1 MANGQNITNN
11 GKIIILDRTYTPS
24 PTRSAPSQFKIG
36 YGTTTPT
43 ITDTALANDYPLSGT
58 ESVDD
63 CEATTGWVD
72 SADMTVSLNNTT
84 FKENAGALNLTKD
97 GTGSASASTSKT
109 TTSRDFTSKEF
120 HMWLYIDDATVLAQL
135 ATTDALTIR
144 FGSSSGN
151 YSQWTKDKADL
162 VVGWNYI
169 DVLTI
174 SNRDSETGTHDV
186 ANSDFTLIQ
195 LTATGSG
202 ETWASGKIIMD
213 DIRVVSSD
221 DFLKTFVSGFP
232 SIDIVSRVATIR
244 GIVLTT
250 EANNQDLTEFGTFNT
265 DGTPLMFSRAVFT
278 AITKN
283 SGNQITIIEKN
294 TFA

>member
-1 MANGQNITNN
+1 M
-11 GKIIILDRTYTPS
+11 LDRTYNSS

-43 ITDTALANDYPLSGT
+43 TADTVLANQYPLSGT

-72 SADMTVSLNNTT
+72 SADLTVSLNNTT
-84 FKENAGALNLTKD
+84 FKENAGSLNLTKD

-120 HMWLYIDDATVLAQL
+120 HIWLYVDDSTVLAQL

-144 FGSSSGN
+144 FGSDSSN

-162 VVGWNYI
+162 SVGWNYI
-169 DVLTI
+169 DGLTI
-174 SNRDSETGTHDV
+174 ANRDSETGTHDL

-195 LTATGSG
+195 MTATGSS
-202 ETWASGKIIMD
+202 EVWAAGKIIMD

-221 DFLKTFVSGFP
+221 DFLKNFVSGFP
-232 SIDIVSRVATIR
+232 SIDTASRIATIR

-250 EANNQDLTEFGTFNT
+250 EANNQDLTELGIFNT
-265 DGTPLMFSRAVFT
+265 DGTPLMFSRAVFS
-278 AITKN
+278 AIIKTT
-283 SGNQITIIEKN
+283 SNQITLIEKN
-294 TFA
+294 TFT